1 MILVGEILSF
11 QIICLSFFL
20 KIGLSF
26 IRNVKKTCFHVILLS
41 SGTYPVENHRTKEE
55 DESRRKSEPPRP
67 TKPSRKK
74 NPQAEMKTPPTK
86 PKRGGVSPKPSTLE
100 GGTDD
105 KRKLPP
111 IPKPRQTP
119 PKSQSSGETIS
130 EDNRSAKG
138 PKRSTDTK
146 AQSGKL
152 EEGDQRSIDKSKLEV
167 EEATHS
173 PPPPIEIKAGMAPTN
188 AMSILGVNH
197 KQYNIR
203 GVPDRQKII
212 VWRANQ

>member
-1 MILVGEILSF
+1 MDT
-11 QIICLSFFL
+11 
-20 KIGLSF
+20 
-26 IRNVKKTCFHVILLS
+26 KT
-41 SGTYPVENHRTKEE
+41 P
-55 DESRRKSEPPRP
+55 
-67 TKPSRKK
+67 
-74 NPQAEMKTPPTK
+74 PPTK
-86 PKRGGVSPKPSTLE
+86 PKRGGGVSPKPSTQPD

-138 PKRSTDTK
+138 PKRSIEVTK

-167 EEATHS
+167 EEGTHS

-188 AMSILGVNH
+188 AMSILGGG
-197 KQYNIR
+197 Q
-203 GVPDRQKII
+203 
-212 VWRANQ
+212 

>member
-1 MILVGEILSF
+1 MLF
-11 QIICLSFFL
+11 
-20 KIGLSF
+20 
-26 IRNVKKTCFHVILLS
+26 LS
-41 SGTYPVENHRTKEE
+41 SGTYPVESHRTKEE
-55 DESRRKSEPPRP
+55 GESRRKSEPPRP
-67 TKPSRKK
+67 PKPSRRK
-74 NPQAEMKTPPTK
+74 NPQVDTKTPPPTK
-86 PKRGGVSPKPSTLE
+86 PKRGGGVSPKPSTQPD

-130 EDNRSAKG
+130 EDKTSARG

-146 AQSGKL
+146 ALIGKL

-167 EEATHS
+167 EEGTHS

-188 AMSILGVNH
+188 AMSILGG
-197 KQYNIR
+197 Q
-203 GVPDRQKII
+203 
-212 VWRANQ
+212 

>member
-1 MILVGEILSF
+1 MS
-11 QIICLSFFL
+11 
-20 KIGLSF
+20 
-26 IRNVKKTCFHVILLS
+26 KKKPGVMLFLS
-41 SGTYPVENHRTKEE
+41 SGTYPVESHRTKEE

-67 TKPSRKK
+67 TKPSRRK

-138 PKRSTDTK
+138 PK
-146 AQSGKL
+146 AQSGKP

-167 EEATHS
+167 EEGTHS
-173 PPPPIEIKAGMAPTN
+173 PPSPIEIKAGMAPTN
-188 AMSILGVNH
+188 AMSILGVNQAI
-197 KQYNIR
+197 KQSN
-203 GVPDRQKII
+203 
-212 VWRANQ
+212 